1 MPHNMAFNG
10 LIEVEGQ
17 ANPLIEDLVIKAL
30 QGALSSDNQQ
40 LISSKLQLEKWAV
53 QEGYYVKLESV
64 FSNRR
69 LPSDLRLQA
78 IIQIKNGVD
87 RQWRRTARRSVS

>member
-1 MPHNMAFNG
+1 MAFNG